1 MMRGATDICLA
12 VPHWLVVVVVV
23 VVVGL
28 LCHNYCQLSA
38 DLSVT
43 SEDGRT
49 APLLSSTYKHK
60 LD

>member
-12 VPHWLVVVVVV
+12 VPDWLVVVV

-43 SEDGRT
+43 TEDGRT
-49 APLLSSTYKHK
+49 TPLLSSTYKHK

>member
-12 VPHWLVVVVVV
+12 VPHWLLVV